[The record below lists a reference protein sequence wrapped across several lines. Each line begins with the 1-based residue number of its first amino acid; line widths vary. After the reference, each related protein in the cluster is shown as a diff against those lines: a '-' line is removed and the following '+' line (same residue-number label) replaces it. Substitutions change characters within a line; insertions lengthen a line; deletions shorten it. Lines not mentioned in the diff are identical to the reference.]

1 MIRIRVQGRSLQFDP
16 VEQPGPIPIG
26 RDTDAGLAIDDP
38 HVSARHGQLIHVNG
52 RWCYQDLGST
62 NGSAVERSGRR
73 SVVAGPAAAPWALEP
88 GDRLLLGSDND
99 PVAIEV
105 ESLDADETAA
115 AVAGVTVLAASRL
128 DSGGQLAERLQAGG
142 RSLAPW
148 LALAA
153 HLLSQR
159 LGQLAL
165 VAELRAAQQQLAAKN
180 RYLRE
185 RSERQTSD
193 ELIGAGPAMRQLHQ
207 DIAAVAVS
215 DATVLISGPSGAG
228 KELVARAIHQHSGRQ
243 QGPFVPVNCAGIP
256 DTLLEAELFGY
267 EAGAFTGAS
276 RSKPGRFARAEGG
289 TLFLDEIGDMPMQ
302 LQAKLLR
309 VLQDGTYEALGGVR
323 ARTADVRVVT
333 ATNRQLDTMVEQ
345 GTFRRDL
352 YYRIKVFEIQL
363 PPLHR
368 RMEDVPLLVEHFIR
382 RLAVE
387 RDKEV
392 AGVTPA
398 ALQLLLAHDYPGN
411 VRELYNAV
419 IHGFVLTPN
428 RLIDAHHLPSWLQPD
443 AAAGPQPPAESLKD
457 LERGFLTATLARHGN
472 NRLATARALGIHK
485 TTLYRKL
492 HRLGVPLPDSD
503 GRSHSGNGSGRG

>member
-1 MIRIRVQGRSLQFDP
+1 M
-16 VEQPGPIPIG
+16 
-26 RDTDAGLAIDDP
+26 
-38 HVSARHGQLIHVNG
+38 
-52 RWCYQDLGST
+52 
-62 NGSAVERSGRR
+62 
-73 SVVAGPAAAPWALEP
+73 
-88 GDRLLLGSDND
+88 
-99 PVAIEV
+99 
-105 ESLDADETAA
+105 
-115 AVAGVTVLAASRL
+115 
-128 DSGGQLAERLQAGG
+128 AGG
-142 RSLAPW
+142 
-148 LALAA
+148 AA
-153 HLLSQR
+153 R
-159 LGQLAL
+159 RDA
-165 VAELRAAQQQLAAKN
+165 
-180 RYLRE
+180 
-185 RSERQTSD
+185 
-193 ELIGAGPAMRQLHQ
+193 
-207 DIAAVAVS
+207 AVS
-215 DATVLISGPSGAG
+215 DAVNGPQPATCRDPEPSGDLAPDRFEAVLRSISDGVFTIDLQGRITCFNRAAAVITGADRAWALGRPCHEVFRSETCRDACPLRYTLESGQPVVDLVVHLQGTGDERIPVSISTALFRDRRGRVVGAVATFRDLRQVEDLRRHIEERFTFDDIVSRSPVMRGVLDSLPTIAASGTTVLITGESGTG

>member
-228 KELVARAIHQHSGRQ
+228 KELVARAIHRRSLRHGELLAA
-243 QGPFVPVNCAGIP
+243 VNCGALAEG
-256 DTLLEAELFGY
+256 LLESELFGHRK
-267 EAGAFTGAS
+267 GAFTGAH
-276 RSKPGRFARAEGG
+276 RDREG
-289 TLFLDEIGDMPMQ
+289 LFEVAHGGSLLLDEIGEMSPA
-302 LQAKLLR
+302 LQVKLLR
-309 VLQDGTYEALGGVR
+309 VIETGEVTPVGATRTRRVDVRLICATHRDLQAEVAAGRFREDLFYRIHVFPIRVPPLAERLEDLPALARHLLARLALHNRMPAPALSDEALR
-323 ARTADVRVVT
+323 A
-333 ATNRQLDTMVEQ
+333 
-345 GTFRRDL
+345 
-352 YYRIKVFEIQL
+352 
-363 PPLHR
+363 
-368 RMEDVPLLVEHFIR
+368 
-382 RLAVE
+382 LAA
-387 RDKEV
+387 R
-392 AGVTPA
+392 PW
-398 ALQLLLAHDYPGN
+398 PGN
-411 VRELYNAV
+411 VRQLANVLQRAMLLAAEGGCIAAEHVGADEEPLARTISGPQGGPLKKRLAELERLLVAQCLERCA
-419 IHGFVLTPN
+419 HN
-428 RLIDAHHLPSWLQPD
+428 RTR
-443 AAAGPQPPAESLKD
+443 AAAE
-457 LERGFLTATLARHGN
+457 
-472 NRLATARALGIHK
+472 LGISRQA
-485 TTLYRKL
+485 LLAKL
-492 HRLGVPLPDSD
+492 KKLGLT
-503 GRSHSGNGSGRG
+503 G